1 MEQLL
6 GSRGDKRLELAVGLA
21 ATAAVQAK
29 RIRAVKKRISQVFE
43 CLFEVGVCRVMF
55 LYTDTLMHEAR
66 LAEASYSIQ
75 RMLVPQNVA
84 GLYIM

>member
-6 GSRGDKRLELAVGLA
+6 GSRGDNGLELAVGLA

-66 LAEASYSIQ
+66 L
-75 RMLVPQNVA
+75 
-84 GLYIM
+84 LYHFDRVFSHGSQTYLNGGK